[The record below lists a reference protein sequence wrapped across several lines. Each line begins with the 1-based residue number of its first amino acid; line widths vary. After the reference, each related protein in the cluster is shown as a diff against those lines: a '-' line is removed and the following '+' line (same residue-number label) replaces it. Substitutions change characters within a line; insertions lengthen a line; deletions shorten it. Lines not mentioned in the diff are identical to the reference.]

1 MLFENFKCLNKVKII
16 PEPRYRDFTAHT
28 TTQTKCIV
36 AKICDEFSSVK
47 TIAQNNY
54 FY

>member
-1 MLFENFKCLNKVKII
+1 MLFENFKCLNKVKYI
-16 PEPRYRDFTAHT
+16 PEHRYRDFTAQT
-28 TTQTKCIV
+28 TTQTKRIV
-36 AKICDEFSSVK
+36 AKMCDEFLSVK